1 MWNRREFLGGAAL
14 GASTALGAAKAK
26 PPSERVA
33 LGFIGVGTR
42 GADGLLKTFLKLGE
56 CDCLAVCDPMRDRRD
71 KWTQTVE
78 ETYGERKR
86 SGLFKGCASYNDFR
100 ELLERRDLDA
110 VVIATPDHWHV
121 PIATAAARA
130 GKDLYVE
137 KPLGLS
143 ISQNLAARRAIRE
156 HKRIFQY
163 GTQQR
168 GAPHVRFGCELI
180 RSGRLGKIRSVEV
193 WAPAGSAGGATA
205 GMPVPD
211 GFDYDLWLGPAP
223 VKPYNADR
231 CLGVGRYFIY
241 DYSIGYL
248 GGWGAHPLDVL
259 DWALPSPSVPVE
271 FDALGTIPTDGLFDT
286 VTHWFVRARFADGV
300 TLHFTHGTDY
310 TRVIGSE
317 GWVSISRTGLAS
329 EPKSLISSYTG
340 PIQGFS
346 QTKAHCEDFL
356 QAVKNRRDPAST
368 IESAVRSDLISH
380 LSDIAIRTGRKIRW
394 DAARERIQGD
404 DAAARM
410 SVRPMRTPWT
420 V

>member
-1 MWNRREFLGGAAL
+1 MWRREFLSGAAL
-14 GASTALGAAKAK
+14 GASAAVGAAKAK

-42 GADGLLKTFLKLGE
+42 GADGLLKTFLKLNE

-86 SGLFKGCASYNDFR
+86 SGLFKGCNAYNDFR
-100 ELLERRDLDA
+100 EVLQRSDLDA

-130 GKDLYVE
+130 GKDMYVE

-143 ISQNLAARRAIRE
+143 ISQNLAARRVIRE
-156 HKRIFQY
+156 NKRIFQY

-180 RSGRLGKIRSVEV
+180 RSGRLGKIHSIEV
-193 WAPAGSAGGATA
+193 WAPAGSPGGATA
-205 GMPVPD
+205 EMPVPD
-211 GFDYDLWLGPAP
+211 GFDYNLWLGPAP
-223 VKPYNADR
+223 VKPYNSDR

-241 DYSIGYL
+241 DYSIGFL

-271 FDALGTIPTDGLFDT
+271 FEGLGSIPTDGLFDT

-300 TLHFTHGTDY
+300 TLNFTHGTDY
-310 TRVIGSE
+310 TRVAGSE
-317 GWVSISRTGLAS
+317 GWVAISRTGLAS

-356 QAVKNRRDPAST
+356 QAVKQRRDPAAT

-394 DAARERIQGD
+394 DPAKETIHGD
-404 DAAARM
+404 SAAARM
-410 SVRPMRTPWT
+410 CTRPMRAPWT